1 MKSLHASKT
10 LKVHNMEFSYHCK
23 VFVQVGDSLVR
34 SFVQRVVIFALPSS
48 GGGGAA
54 GAAGAATADTA
65 AVGDGASATLT
76 NVVVMVAV
84 KGVARFFAREPLGK
98 TRRFEVA

>member
-1 MKSLHASKT
+1 
-10 LKVHNMEFSYHCK
+10 MEFSYHCK

-54 GAAGAATADTA
+54 GAAGAATA
-65 AVGDGASATLT
+65 AVGDGDGASATLT

>member
-1 MKSLHASKT
+1 
-10 LKVHNMEFSYHCK
+10 MEFSYHCK

-54 GAAGAATADTA
+54 GAATA

>member
-54 GAAGAATADTA
+54 GAATADTA

>member
-1 MKSLHASKT
+1 
-10 LKVHNMEFSYHCK
+10 MEFSYHCK

-54 GAAGAATADTA
+54 GAAGAATA